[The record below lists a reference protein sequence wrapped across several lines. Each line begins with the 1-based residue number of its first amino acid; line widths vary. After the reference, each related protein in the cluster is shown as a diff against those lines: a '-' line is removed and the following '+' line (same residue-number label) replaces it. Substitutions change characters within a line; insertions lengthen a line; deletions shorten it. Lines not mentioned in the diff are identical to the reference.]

1 MSHGGGS
8 TQLLWGVELLN
19 WIKAAN
25 SPKPV
30 TVKAEI
36 KIKIDSGAMA
46 NSVAHDNCTPIS
58 RGLTPFCGTGSGQDT
73 SRMGPGILPDVI
85 CPYV

>member
-1 MSHGGGS
+1 M
-8 TQLLWGVELLN
+8 LWGVELLN

-25 SPKPV
+25 SPNPV

-46 NSVAHDNCTPIS
+46 NSVAHDNCTPIL
-58 RGLTPFCGTGSGQDT
+58 RGLTPF
-73 SRMGPGILPDVI
+73 
-85 CPYV
+85 

>member
-1 MSHGGGS
+1 MPQLYVLYDLCKPWWWGYSTAMRGGA
-8 TQLLWGVELLN
+8 TQLLLGGGAAQL
-19 WIKAAN
+19 IKAEN

-46 NSVAHDNCTPIS
+46 NSVAHDNCTPIL
-58 RGLTPFCGTGSGQDT
+58 RGLTPF
-73 SRMGPGILPDVI
+73 
-85 CPYV
+85 

>member
-1 MSHGGGS
+1 MCVMTCVSHGGGA
-8 TQLLWGVELLN
+8 TQLLLGGGAAQL
-19 WIKAAN
+19 IKAEN

-46 NSVAHDNCTPIS
+46 NSVAHDNCTPIL
-58 RGLTPFCGTGSGQDT
+58 RGLV
-73 SRMGPGILPDVI
+73 LK
-85 CPYV
+85 YVTR

>member
-1 MSHGGGS
+1 M
-8 TQLLWGVELLN
+8 LWGVELLN

-58 RGLTPFCGTGSGQDT
+58 RGLTPFCGTGSGHARQDT
-73 SRMGPGILPDVI
+73 SRMGPGISPDVI

>member
-1 MSHGGGS
+1 MTCVSHGGGA
-8 TQLLWGVELLN
+8 TQLLWGVGLLN
-19 WIKAAN
+19 YYWRGGAAQLIKAEN

-46 NSVAHDNCTPIS
+46 NSVAHDNCTPIM
-58 RGLTPFCGTGSGQDT
+58 RGLTPF
-73 SRMGPGILPDVI
+73 
-85 CPYV
+85 

>member
-1 MSHGGGS
+1 LRKPWGWGYS
-8 TQLLWGVELLN
+8 TAMGLELLN

-46 NSVAHDNCTPIS
+46 NFVAHDNCTPIM
-58 RGLTPFCGTGSGQDT
+58 RGLTPF
-73 SRMGPGILPDVI
+73 
-85 CPYV
+85 